1 MLAVERCERSEKKG
15 RVTLG
20 FLELFELFFNNFRRL
35 AMTQSHPSVTR
46 QVVQLLSEHGF
57 EGMAQAME
65 SLLNECM
72 KIERQQ
78 ALGVG
83 PYQRGEARRGQANG
97 FKPKTM
103 KTRIGPLALRVPQ
116 VRGAEFYPSV
126 LERGTRSEKAL
137 RLALAEMYVQGVST
151 SKVTK
156 ITEELCG
163 CEISSSDVS
172 RATALL
178 DEELT
183 KWRNRPLG
191 LVKYLILDARYEK
204 VRVAGCV
211 RECSVLLAIGV
222 DAEGH
227 RSILGVSVSLSE
239 AEVHWREFFKSLL
252 ARGLHGVEMITS
264 DAHAG
269 LKEARQACFAG
280 VPWQRCQFHLM
291 HNALAHVPR
300 QEMKSEVMDDLR
312 GVFDAADQAAA
323 NEQLQRVVRKYES
336 SAPKLAAWLEEN
348 VPESLTVFRLP
359 AAHRQRLRT
368 SNMLE
373 RLNRELKRRT
383 RVATLF
389 PNEASLLRLVT
400 AILIEISEEWE
411 TGKRY
416 VTFETK

>member
-1 MLAVERCERSEKKG
+1 
-15 RVTLG
+15 
-20 FLELFELFFNNFRRL
+20 
-35 AMTQSHPSVTR
+35 MTHQPHPNVTR
-46 QVVQLLSEHGF
+46 QVVQLLSEQGF
-57 EGMAQAME
+57 EGMAEAMVR
-65 SLLNECM
+65 LLNECM
-72 KIERQQ
+72 LIERQEAQ
-78 ALGVG
+78 GVG
-83 PYQRGEARRGQANG
+83 PYQRGEARHGQANG
-97 FKPKTM
+97 FKPKTV

-116 VRGAEFYPSV
+116 VRGAEFYPRV

-178 DEELT
+178 DEELS
-183 KWRNRPLG
+183 KWRNRPLSA
-191 LVKYLILDARYEK
+191 VKYLILDARYEK
-204 VRVAGCV
+204 VREAGCV
-211 RECSVLLAIGV
+211 RECAVFVAIGV
-222 DAEGH
+222 DSEGR

-252 ARGLHGVEMITS
+252 ARGLHGLELIVS

-269 LKEARQACFAG
+269 LKEARQACFG
-280 VPWQRCQFHLM
+280 SVPWQRCQFHLL

-300 QEMKSEVMDDLR
+300 QELKSEVMADLR
-312 GVFDAADQAAA
+312 GVFDTADQDAAQ
-323 NEQLQRVVRKYES
+323 EQLQRIVRKHEQ

-359 AAHRQRLRT
+359 PVHRQRLRT
-368 SNMLE
+368 TNMLE

-400 AILIEISEEWE
+400 AILVEISEEWE

>member
-1 MLAVERCERSEKKG
+1 
-15 RVTLG
+15 
-20 FLELFELFFNNFRRL
+20 
-35 AMTQSHPSVTR
+35 MTHQPHPNVTR
-46 QVVQLLSEHGF
+46 QVVQLLSEQGF
-57 EGMAQAME
+57 EGMAEAMQQ
-65 SLLNECM
+65 LLNECM

-83 PYQRGEARRGQANG
+83 PYQRGEERRGQANG
-97 FKPKTM
+97 FKPKTV

-116 VRGAEFYPSV
+116 VRGAEFYPQA

-178 DEELT
+178 DEELS
-183 KWRNRPLG
+183 KWRSRPLG
-191 LVKYLILDARYEK
+191 AMKYLILDARYEK
-204 VRVAGCV
+204 VREAGCV
-211 RECSVLLAIGV
+211 RDCAVLVAIGV
-222 DAEGH
+222 DAEGR

-252 ARGLHGVEMITS
+252 QRGLHGLELIVS

-269 LKEARQACFAG
+269 LKEARQACFAS

-300 QEMKSEVMDDLR
+300 QELKSEVMDDLR
-312 GVFDAADQAAA
+312 GVFDAATEDAAR
-323 NEQLQRVVRKYES
+323 EQLQRVVRKHEK

-368 SNMLE
+368 TNMLE

-400 AILIEISEEWE
+400 AILVEVSEEWE